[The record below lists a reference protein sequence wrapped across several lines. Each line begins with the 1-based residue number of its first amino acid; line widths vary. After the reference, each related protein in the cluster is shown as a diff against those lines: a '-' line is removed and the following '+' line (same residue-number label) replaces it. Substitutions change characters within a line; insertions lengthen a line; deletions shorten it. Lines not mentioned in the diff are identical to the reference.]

1 MRFVKNKYLLLLLL
15 TLSICSCSDDPA
27 QLKLSEDV
35 INIGNVSD
43 DPNLF
48 QYKINLKN
56 IGDQLLLIEN
66 IRTSC
71 SCVEGHVEN
80 VLLKGGEK
88 TVLTIDVDT
97 KNFDEGEINREL
109 GIYSN
114 SKDSPAILKIVGV
127 MRKK

>member
-1 MRFVKNKYLLLLLL
+1 MRFIKNKYLLLLL

>member
-1 MRFVKNKYLLLLLL
+1 MRFVKNKYLLLLL

-80 VLLKGGEK
+80 VLLKGGEE

>member
-1 MRFVKNKYLLLLLL
+1 MIVKNKYLLLLL

>member
-1 MRFVKNKYLLLLLL
+1 MRFFKNKYLLLLL

>member
-1 MRFVKNKYLLLLLL
+1 MRFVKNKYLLLLL

>member
-1 MRFVKNKYLLLLLL
+1 MRFVNNKYLLLLL

>member
-1 MRFVKNKYLLLLLL
+1 MWFVKNKYLLLLL

-27 QLKLSEDV
+27 QLKLSDYV

>member
-1 MRFVKNKYLLLLLL
+1 L

>member
-1 MRFVKNKYLLLLLL
+1 MRFVKNKYLLLLL

-43 DPNLF
+43 DPNLL

-127 MRKK
+127 MRK

>member
-1 MRFVKNKYLLLLLL
+1 MRFVNNKYLLLLL

-80 VLLKGGEK
+80 VLLKGGEE

>member
-1 MRFVKNKYLLLLLL
+1 MRFVKNRYLLLLL

>member
-1 MRFVKNKYLLLLLL
+1 MRFVKNRYLLLLL

-43 DPNLF
+43 DPNLL

-127 MRKK
+127 MRK

>member
-1 MRFVKNKYLLLLLL
+1 MRFVKNKYLLLLL

-127 MRKK
+127 MRK

>member
-1 MRFVKNKYLLLLLL
+1 MWFVKNKYLLLLL